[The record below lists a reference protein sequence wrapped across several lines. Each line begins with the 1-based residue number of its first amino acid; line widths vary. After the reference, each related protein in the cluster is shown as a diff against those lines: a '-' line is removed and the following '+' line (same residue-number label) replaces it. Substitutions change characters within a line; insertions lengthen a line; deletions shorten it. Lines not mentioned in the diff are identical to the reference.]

1 MSTTSPETLF
11 EVLYRTGVA
20 QLIRENDLAFPIV
33 ETLHVLAIAL
43 VVGSIAVV
51 DLRLLGIASRDRPY
65 GEVARDVLPVT
76 WLAFGVAVVSGILM
90 FVSNAPT
97 YAHNP
102 YFQAKLVC
110 LALAGLNMAIF
121 QSFTGR
127 DSRPWEQ
134 TLPTPVA
141 ARAAAAL
148 SLLLWTLI
156 VTAGRWI
163 GFTMLAGY

>member
-1 MSTTSPETLF
+1 MSLESLF
-11 EVLYRTGVA
+11 ELLYETGVA
-20 QLIRENDLAFPIV
+20 QLIRENDLAFPVI

-51 DLRLLGIASRDRPY
+51 DLRLLGVASSDRAY
-65 GEVARDVLPVT
+65 SQVARDVLPVT
-76 WLAFGVAVVSGILM
+76 WLAFAVAVASGILM
-90 FVSNAPT
+90 FISNAPT

-110 LALAGLNMAIF
+110 LGLAGINMAIF
-121 QSFTGR
+121 QGFAGR
-127 DSRPWEQ
+127 HSSPWER
-134 TLPTPVA
+134 TLPTPLAARVA
-141 ARAAAAL
+141 ALL
-148 SLLLWTLI
+148 SLVLWTLI